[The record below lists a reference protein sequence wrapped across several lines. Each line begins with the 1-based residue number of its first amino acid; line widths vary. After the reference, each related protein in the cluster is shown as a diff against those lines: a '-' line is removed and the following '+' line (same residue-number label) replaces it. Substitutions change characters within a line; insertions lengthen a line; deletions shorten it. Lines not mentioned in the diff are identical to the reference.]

1 MPLLNW
7 DNNYSV
13 KIKEIDEQH
22 KSWIDLI
29 NYMHEAMKAGKGKE
43 VIGDV
48 LDEVMNYS
56 AFHFKSEE
64 KLFDKYNYPDSNH
77 HKKLHADFVA
87 AFNKMKQ
94 RYAGGG
100 SVTSVEIMQ
109 HLKDWLI
116 NHILK
121 ADKQYSEFLNSKGVN

>member
-1 MPLLNW
+1 MALLIW

-13 KIKEIDEQH
+13 KVKEIDEQH

-43 VIGDV
+43 VIGDI

-56 AFHFKSEE
+56 AFHFGSEE
-64 KLFDKYNYPDSNH
+64 KLFDKYNYPDSSR
-77 HKKLHADFVA
+77 HKKLHADFIEEFGKIKHEYENGKAVI
-87 AFNKMKQ
+87 
-94 RYAGGG
+94 
-100 SVTSVEIMQ
+100 SVQVMQ
-109 HLKDWLI
+109 HLKDWLT

-121 ADKQYSEFLNSKGVN
+121 ADKQYSEFLNGKGVY